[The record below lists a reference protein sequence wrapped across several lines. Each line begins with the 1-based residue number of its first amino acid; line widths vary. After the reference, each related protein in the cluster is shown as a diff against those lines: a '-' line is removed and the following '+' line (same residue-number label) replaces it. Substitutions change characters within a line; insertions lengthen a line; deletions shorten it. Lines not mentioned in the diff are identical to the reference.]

1 MTRLVIAF
9 VALVLFAGRAAA
21 DGKEVWKGGLWNLD
35 LPGDTSTYGHFRLL
49 VEPDISQGGRQ
60 ILRVEWIET
69 LDGKGD
75 RLFASRLIPELGG
88 FVDPGLAKVEMAPE
102 RPSAVRLQN
111 AKGNVLWLRLWE
123 PTRIAV
129 QKKLP

>member
-1 MTRLVIAF
+1 MPRLATALIAL
-9 VALVLFAGRAAA
+9 ALFAGHAAA
-21 DGKEVWKGGLWNLD
+21 DGKEVWQGGLWNLD
-35 LPGDTSTYGHFRLL
+35 LPGDTSTYGHFRLV
-49 VEPDISQGGRQ
+49 VEPDVSQPGAQ

-88 FVDPGLAKVEMAPE
+88 FVDPGLVKVEPAAE
-102 RPSAVRLQN
+102 RPSAIRLQN
-111 AKGNVLWLRLWE
+111 AKGKVLWLRLWE

-129 QKKLP
+129 QKKLR